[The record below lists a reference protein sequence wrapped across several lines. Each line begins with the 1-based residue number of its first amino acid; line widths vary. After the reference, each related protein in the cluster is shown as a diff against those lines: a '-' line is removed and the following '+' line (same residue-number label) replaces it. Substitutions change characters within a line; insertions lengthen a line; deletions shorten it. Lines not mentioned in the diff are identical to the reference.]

1 MLKAASQQAFACTYQ
16 WFGMR
21 LRLLCVSPMWVSL
34 QEDTGM
40 PMIMDKHLQEA
51 LGKARPSVPPAE
63 RRRLEAVYDKFSH
76 NRDTNIADHKGKG
89 KQIAT
94 LA

>member
-1 MLKAASQQAFACTYQ
+1 
-16 WFGMR
+16 
-21 LRLLCVSPMWVSL
+21 
-34 QEDTGM
+34 
-40 PMIMDKHLQEA
+40 MIMDKHIQEA

-63 RRRLEAVYDKFSH
+63 KRRLEAVYDKFSH
-76 NRDTNIADHKGKG
+76 NRDPNIGDHKGKG